1 MNDEIFYRDDT
12 CVLDVTGIT
21 LLNYYFPSKRPKHIA
36 YEDITDI
43 KKFVMGSL
51 TGKNR
56 IWGTG
61 DFRHWSPLDKHRPN
75 KDIAI
80 ILDVGRHV
88 RPKFSPQEAE
98 QVLDILSEHT
108 AGGPSPA

>member
-1 MNDEIFYRDDT
+1 MKGDNHHDDT
-12 CVLDVTGIT
+12 CVVDATGIT
-21 LLNYYFPSKRPKHIA
+21 LLNYYFPSKRPKRIA
-36 YEDITDI
+36 YSAIRHI
-43 KKFVMGSL
+43 QKYRMGPL

-80 ILDVGRHV
+80 ILDIGRHV
-88 RPKFSPQEAE
+88 RPKFSPRDPE
-98 QVLDILSEHT
+98 QVLTILVDHTPGRPSET
-108 AGGPSPA
+108 